1 MKKPQFVCLLLAL
14 LAGCS
19 GGGGGGSVPAGVP
32 STPPATYGTL
42 QVTPA
47 QIAFSAPGATQIVTA
62 SQANYA
68 GAFTVGVDTT
78 SCNGVASVQQSG
90 SNASFTIVGGQT
102 AGHCRM
108 TVAGGGNQ
116 LVVLDVTLTLTQGSI
131 H

>member
-1 MKKPQFVCLLLAL
+1 MKKPLFVCLSVAL

-32 STPPATYGTL
+32 PTPAPTFGLL
-42 QVTPA
+42 QVTPT
-47 QIAFSAPGATQIVTA
+47 QIALNAPGATQAVTA
-62 SQANYA
+62 SQSNYG
-68 GAFTVGVDTT
+68 GAFTVAVDPA

-90 SNASFTIVGGQT
+90 NNASFTVVAGQT

-108 TVAGGGNQ
+108 TVTGGGSAQ
-116 LVVLDVTLTLTQGSI
+116 VALDVTLTVTQGSI